1 MVVLVTHNHSAV
13 LNLMCCWNV
22 RHASELSE
30 FCTDQILHK
39 LSHWRS
45 HYSLAWK
52 GGTSGWLGVGG
63 RKGGG
68 CINIDLTAILRV
80 WLSKTVFVIIID
92 GRSPCLMFP
101 QTFLHMESQP
111 VMECLYVCDP
121 AWPGVARERDA
132 QHGSSPAINTLD
144 IYIEGFKPAAGRSLQ
159 AAASAQLEMCTTGWP
174 SLACQFWYL
183 C

>member
-1 MVVLVTHNHSAV
+1 
-13 LNLMCCWNV
+13 MCCWNV

-45 HYSLAWK
+45 HYSLGWK

-111 VMECLYVCDP
+111 VMENLYVCDP
-121 AWPGVARERDA
+121 AWQGVPRKREMLNMVLVQRSIRWIFMLKDSN
-132 QHGSSPAINTLD
+132 QQQ
-144 IYIEGFKPAAGRSLQ
+144 EGACRLQ
-159 AAASAQLEMCTTGWP
+159 ASAQLEMCTIGWP

>member
-1 MVVLVTHNHSAV
+1 MLVTHNHSAV

-45 HYSLAWK
+45 HFSLSWK
-52 GGTSGWLGVGG
+52 GGTRGWLGVGG

-111 VMECLYVCDP
+111 VMENLYVCDP
-121 AWPGVARERDA
+121 AWQGVPRKREMLNMVLVQRSIRWIFILKDSNQQQEGA
-132 QHGSSPAINTLD
+132 CRLQPAHN
-144 IYIEGFKPAAGRSLQ
+144 
-159 AAASAQLEMCTTGWP
+159 
-174 SLACQFWYL
+174 
-183 C
+183 